1 MGCINVVQQ
10 KTGAVLAI
18 PIHTMLYDALKAGPR
33 KGMPLIGDQHGRAIK
48 RPTLTLLDKTRRPGK
63 QDLGPE
69 CVAHGLA

>member
-18 PIHTMLYDALKAGPR
+18 PIHTMLYEALKAGPR

-48 RPTLTLLDKTRRPGK
+48 RPTLTLLIKRAARASRTWS
-63 QDLGPE
+63 
-69 CVAHGLA
+69 